1 MWDEKNGYDAKLK
14 AYPTNVGAQKFDLPD
29 VSLIKNESAKKM
41 VDVFNREKQEILEKI
56 EKLYQEY
63 NDSIL
68 VWESKISF
76 DPIIG
81 ETYYLYDFDGVNTL
95 SLISPNQWNKKDC
108 FIGAFVLN
116 SDRKWIKK

>member
-1 MWDEKNGYDAKLK
+1 
-14 AYPTNVGAQKFDLPD
+14 
-29 VSLIKNESAKKM
+29 M